1 MSGNFVVNDALHL
14 HTMHLSI
21 YPTRVKQGID
31 YDLILDLFLQGM
43 TTTMMDPLGLPDPGH
58 HPIVRGPCVP

>member
-1 MSGNFVVNDALHL
+1 
-14 HTMHLSI
+14 MHLSI